1 MFCFPVSLSNSCGIA
16 GNSSD
21 CMDNYGLLEI
31 MFFIFVHQSVI
42 WYQNVDD
49 LIKRYVLLRKQFIRE
64 VNADEM

>member
-1 MFCFPVSLSNSCGIA
+1 
-16 GNSSD
+16 
-21 CMDNYGLLEI
+21 MDNYGLVEI
-31 MFFIFVHQSVI
+31 KFFIFVRQSVI